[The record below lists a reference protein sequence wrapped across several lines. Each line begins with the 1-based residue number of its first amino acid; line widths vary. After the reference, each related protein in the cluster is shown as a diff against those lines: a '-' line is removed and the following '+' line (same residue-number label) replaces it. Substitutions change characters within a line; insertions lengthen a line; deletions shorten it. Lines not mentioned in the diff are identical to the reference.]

1 MKKTHFAGVSDRI
14 APHYSPDEK
23 ITPVTPSETVRTRV
37 LTAIVIVTNV
47 AGNIL
52 LSRGM
57 YHMPDIVGFSPLPY
71 LHAILN
77 PFVAAGV
84 SILIVWM
91 IADLALL
98 SMADLSFV
106 LPVTASA
113 YALIAITAHFV
124 LGEQVSTSR
133 WIGIGLI
140 TAGVM
145 LVGETPSRTTPEHH
159 HAETPEF
166 AEDRS

>member
-1 MKKTHFAGVSDRI
+1 MKKHELSDITEHI
-14 APHYSPDEK
+14 APHYSPDER
-23 ITPVTPSETVRTRV
+23 ITPVSSSEVTRTRI
-37 LTAIVIVTNV
+37 LTILVIITNV

-57 YHMPDIVGFSPLPY
+57 HHMPDIVGFSPWPY

-84 SILIVWM
+84 SILVIWM
-91 IADLALL
+91 ITDLALL

-106 LPVTASA
+106 LPITATA
-113 YALIAITAHFV
+113 YALIAIVAHFV
-124 LGEQVSTSR
+124 LDEKVSAVR

-159 HAETPEF
+159 HVDSDELV
-166 AEDRS
+166 EDRR